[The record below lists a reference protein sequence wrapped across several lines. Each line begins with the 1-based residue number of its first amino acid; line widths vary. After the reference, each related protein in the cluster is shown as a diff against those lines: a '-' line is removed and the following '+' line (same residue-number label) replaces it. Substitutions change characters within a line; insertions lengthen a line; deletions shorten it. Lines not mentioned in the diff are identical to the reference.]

1 MKATTRHRQAAAP
14 VQPWLILV
22 GAVVPL
28 AAIVLVSM
36 LGSPEAAAS
45 IGVVW
50 GATCGVLIR
59 GHLLNGKTPD

>member
-22 GAVVPL
+22 GTVVPL

-36 LGSPEAAAS
+36 LGSPGAAAS

-50 GATCGVLIR
+50 GATCGVLSADIS
-59 GHLLNGKTPD
+59 